1 MPFATYMTWQLDG
14 EKAEYKEGKIDVIL
28 NSIFLNGTK
37 RRKIVDMS
45 TLPHHDGV
53 GNISLHFS
61 CGGSIEATLV
71 GSAAATAFVEDC
83 VEVLVRRLGKGKLP
97 PTRRSSTQDTADST
111 DSNLKVKCEA
121 SQMND
126 GVGGP
131 SVEEESLKQAPL
143 SLEACLDQAVSELPQ
158 LSFARTLLSRICSSQ
173 PAKTSPTSLLQVCE
187 AFDKQA
193 AEKEQKRRDEEKDI
207 RKQLTAAKEQC
218 TRLLTGRELLEKEFK
233 SLCARLEAADSKS
246 THLERLL
253 REQNT
258 SRAKAEPPA
267 KRQRVQTQKGSE
279 TSDEFV
285 RALAEF
291 EVAPLKNCAVD
302 AREAL
307 KKKIFL
313 KWHPDKQP
321 SKEHEVLSTKV
332 MQAIQNETLWKV

>member
-1 MPFATYMTWQLDG
+1 MTWQLDG

-28 NSIFLNGTK
+28 SFIFLNGTK

-61 CGGSIEATLV
+61 CGGSIEATLA
-71 GSAAATAFVEDC
+71 GSAAAAAFVEDC
-83 VEVLVRRLGKGKLP
+83 IEVLVRRLGKGKLP

-111 DSNLKVKCEA
+111 DSNVKAKLCNA
-121 SQMND
+121 SQRND
-126 GVGGP
+126 GVGGL
-131 SVEEESLKQAPL
+131 SVEEESPKQAPL
-143 SLEACLDQAVSELPQ
+143 SFEACLDQAVSELPQ
-158 LSFARTLLSRICSSQ
+158 LSFARTLLSSICSSL
-173 PAKTSPTSLLQVCE
+173 PAKTSPSSLLQVCE

-193 AEKEQKRRDEEKDI
+193 VEKEQKRRDEEKDI

-233 SLCARLEAADSKS
+233 SLCARLEAADSKN

-258 SRAKAEPPA
+258 SRAKNEPPA
-267 KRQRVQTQKGSE
+267 KRQRVQTQKGAE

-291 EVAPLKNCAVD
+291 EVAPLKNCVVN

-307 KKKIFL
+307 KKKILL

-332 MQAIQNETLWKV
+332 MQAIQNEALWKV